1 MSFWK
6 FFKLFQM
13 LIFYW
18 KELLK
23 KIKVKRK
30 NKKEAFLDMLIGT
43 LDGSLLENMLTA
55 KGMLRASYEN
65 KEGER
70 VSRDDHGNKIDF

>member
-1 MSFWK
+1 
-6 FFKLFQM
+6 
-13 LIFYW
+13 
-18 KELLK
+18 
-23 KIKVKRK
+23 
-30 NKKEAFLDMLIGT
+30 MLIGT

>member
-1 MSFWK
+1 
-6 FFKLFQM
+6 M